1 MNRELVFHYYAF
13 VNYIN
18 LIGKDF
24 SECHKILQTLPYRNI
39 SFDKEKDELIY
50 NQCVHPEWKSDLFD
64 FANRQLDEREDNFM
78 HNVKKIEVYIEFRKD
93 KNLPIR
99 RAEILKEYFKLR
111 LKVVAVLKKELR
123 KFKKIN
129 KDNRNSKIKTEL

>member
-1 MNRELVFHYYAF
+1 M
-13 VNYIN
+13 
-18 LIGKDF
+18 
-24 SECHKILQTLPYRNI
+24 
-39 SFDKEKDELIY
+39 
-50 NQCVHPEWKSDLFD
+50 HPEWKSDLFD

>member
-1 MNRELVFHYYAF
+1 
-13 VNYIN
+13 
-18 LIGKDF
+18 
-24 SECHKILQTLPYRNI
+24 
-39 SFDKEKDELIY
+39 
-50 NQCVHPEWKSDLFD
+50 
-64 FANRQLDEREDNFM
+64 M